1 MICQLHQL
9 LADLIPGGAKKA
21 LSAARARALLARIR
35 PRDAAGQA
43 RRQVAAELI
52 ADLQRIYQRKKAADK
67 ELAAA
72 VKATGTTL
80 MSLDGIGPSGAARLL
95 VEVGDIAYLATR
107 RRQGASRSVVDAPT
121 GPSSECAPYRRL
133 CLYQQPRPRTMRPRA
148 ERPILMSASASEGVR
163 SRVPALS
170 FWRGGG
176 RTGTMCCPFAGLTGI
191 HGFGWRGPRKVPH
204 RRSEHDQAPVP
215 VGLDAGLSAITE
227 FAAEP

>member
-43 RRQVAAELI
+43 RRRVAAELI
-52 ADLQRIYQRKKAADK
+52 ADLERIYQRKKAADK

-121 GPSSECAPYRRL
+121 GPSSECAPYRRFRAGGDCGE
-133 CLYQQPRPRTMRPRA
+133 CLAGGMQIVVSGAPC
-148 ERPILMSASASEGVR
+148 
-163 SRVPALS
+163 S
-170 FWRGGG
+170 FSSNR
-176 RTGTMCCPFAGLTGI
+176 
-191 HGFGWRGPRKVPH
+191 
-204 RRSEHDQAPVP
+204 
-215 VGLDAGLSAITE
+215 
-227 FAAEP
+227 

>member
-9 LADLIPGGAKKA
+9 LADLIPCGAKKA
-21 LSAARARALLARIR
+21 LSAARARALLAWIR

-43 RRQVAAELI
+43 RRRVAAELI
-52 ADLQRIYQRKKAADK
+52 ADLERIYQRKKAADK

-121 GPSSECAPYRRL
+121 GPSSECAPYRRIFA
-133 CLYQQPRPRTMRPRA
+133 CLAVGMPA
-148 ERPILMSASASEGVR
+148 AVR
-163 SRVPALS
+163 EQICR
-170 FWRGGG
+170 
-176 RTGTMCCPFAGLTGI
+176 
-191 HGFGWRGPRKVPH
+191 
-204 RRSEHDQAPVP
+204 
-215 VGLDAGLSAITE
+215 
-227 FAAEP
+227 

>member
-35 PRDAAGQA
+35 ARDPAGQA
-43 RRQVAAELI
+43 RRRVAAELI
-52 ADLQRIYQRKKAADK
+52 ADLERIYQRKKAADK

-121 GPSSECAPYRRL
+121 GPSSECAPYL
-133 CLYQQPRPRTMRPRA
+133 PTMRWSTHMTPKSARASRSPNSVRSVRQELRRRACRA
-148 ERPILMSASASEGVR
+148 EVSRPAARMAR
-163 SRVPALS
+163 
-170 FWRGGG
+170 W
-176 RTGTMCCPFAGLTGI
+176 CCFRARLN
-191 HGFGWRGPRKVPH
+191 
-204 RRSEHDQAPVP
+204 
-215 VGLDAGLSAITE
+215 
-227 FAAEP
+227 

>member
-9 LADLIPGGAKKA
+9 LADLIPCGAKKA
-21 LSAARARALLARIR
+21 LSAARARALLAWIR

-43 RRQVAAELI
+43 RRRVAAELI
-52 ADLQRIYQRKKAADK
+52 ADLERIYQRKKAADK

-121 GPSSECAPYRRL
+121 GPSSECAPYRRIFA
-133 CLYQQPRPRTMRPRA
+133 CLAVGM
-148 ERPILMSASASEGVR
+148 
-163 SRVPALS
+163 PA
-170 FWRGGG
+170 
-176 RTGTMCCPFAGLTGI
+176 
-191 HGFGWRGPRKVPH
+191 
-204 RRSEHDQAPVP
+204 
-215 VGLDAGLSAITE
+215 
-227 FAAEP
+227 AAREQICR